1 MGERGVP
8 YFVINGRAILTHKS
22 STFSNKIRGVLH
34 LVNYLD
40 NGYENVKITKVNIQ
54 ESLGQGNNFI
64 QERNIDY
71 LK

>member
-1 MGERGVP
+1 MGVWSGHISCSIFSNGARGVP

-40 NGYENVKITKVNIQ
+40 NGYENVKITKVNI
-54 ESLGQGNNFI
+54 
-64 QERNIDY
+64 
-71 LK
+71 

>member
-1 MGERGVP
+1 MGARGVP

-40 NGYENVKITKVNIQ
+40 NGYENVKITKLTSKRALDREIILFKN
-54 ESLGQGNNFI
+54 ET
-64 QERNIDY
+64 
-71 LK
+71 